1 MEDFNGKLNVVSLK
15 DYVESIVGALEK
27 NIHNRLEQMD
37 KAVCKSECATDK
49 RFESV
54 NEFRAQLGD
63 QARTFLPRQEYEQ
76 AHNNLADRIEELK
89 SRFDKVE
96 NMKQG
101 GNVVWAYVLSAVSLI
116 GAIIAIVTRFAGS

>member
-15 DYVESIVGALEK
+15 DYVESVVHALEK

-37 KAVCKSECATDK
+37 KAVCKAEAATEK

-54 NEFRAQLGD
+54 NEFRLQLGD
-63 QARTFLPRQEYEQ
+63 QARTFMPRQEYEQ
-76 AHNNLADRIEELK
+76 AHKNVVDKIEELK
-89 SRFDKVE
+89 TRFDKVE

-101 GNVVWAYVLSAVSLI
+101 GNVVWAYVLSAISLI
-116 GAIIAIVTRFAGS
+116 AAIIAIATRFTGS

>member
-37 KAVCKSECATDK
+37 KAVCKAEIATEK
-49 RFESV
+49 RFEGV

-63 QARTFLPRQEYEQ
+63 QARTFLPRQEYEL
-76 AHNNLADRIEELK
+76 AHKNLINKIDDLK
-89 SRFDKVE
+89 TRFDKVE

-101 GNVVWAYVLSAVSLI
+101 GNVVWAYVISGMSLI
-116 GAIIAIVTRFAGS
+116 GTIIVIVTRFAGS